1 MQINVSGQNI
11 DITSALKSYAEEKL
25 DRIQKHFDHVT
36 NTNIVLNVEKG
47 RHLAEATMHTKGAAL
62 HADAEGSDMY
72 AAIDSLADKLH
83 RQVMKHKE
91 KLSDHRV
98 SDPAKKMI

>member
-11 DITSALKSYAEEKL
+11 DITDALKSYAEEKL

-47 RHLAEATMHTKGAAL
+47 RHMAEATMHTKGAAL
-62 HADAEGSDMY
+62 HADAEGNDMY
-72 AAIDSLADKLH
+72 AAIDSLADKLD
-83 RQVMKHKE
+83 RQVIKHKE
-91 KLSDHRV
+91 KLTDHRV
-98 SDPAKKMI
+98 AEPMKKKV